1 MRMPFPVEP
10 SLLLMFMTMLVRS
23 CGRLRHDISRFV
35 GRSGVGD
42 GWNDLKRVVEGEAAK
57 SSIIVELNTFAQDE
71 CRCLGSLGVVIGVG
85 A

>member
-23 CGRLRHDISRFV
+23 CGRLRHDILRFE
-35 GRSGVGD
+35 GRSGVED
-42 GWNDLKRVVEGEAAK
+42 GWNDVKRVVEGEAAK
-57 SSIIVELNTFAQDE
+57 SSTIVELNTFAQG
-71 CRCLGSLGVVIGVG
+71 RCLGSLGAVIGVG